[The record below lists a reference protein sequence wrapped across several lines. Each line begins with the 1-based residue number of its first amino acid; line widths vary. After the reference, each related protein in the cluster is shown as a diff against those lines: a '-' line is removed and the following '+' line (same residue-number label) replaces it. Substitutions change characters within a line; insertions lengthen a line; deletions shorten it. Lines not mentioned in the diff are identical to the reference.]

1 MSEGDEL
8 NIISVSVSVP
18 VDVMLSS
25 GDLSGTLMETVKE
38 RRISSCVDREIPNLS

>member
-18 VDVMLSS
+18 VDVMVRRGDDNAILSVI
-25 GDLSGTLMETVKE
+25 VKE
-38 RRISSCVDREIPNLS
+38 SNVTV